1 MASLVVYFVRRGQ
14 LPISRFL
21 LFASLTLWGCGP
33 RAPAAGS
40 SQQQSPQLVSQL
52 QILARSPG
60 VAIRL
65 PAKGGT
71 PQLYRLPRLTPV
83 EGVLKGKLP
92 PVERVIGLDPES
104 EFLFVTTGKHDLL
117 ALDLGSGRV
126 DTVGTNIKQ
135 AALGPD
141 GTLYAVDSSRHVI
154 SLSRRTRFT
163 WPQTLTALPRDL
175 FGAADQ
181 HLVGVIQQDRLLV
194 AAADQ
199 PPTVRP
205 IAAGGD
211 VAATRWGDLVAV
223 ASDSGVTFY
232 DPLGRRDPAFVK
244 LADAPRALA
253 FSPSGHRIYVARR
266 NMPGL
271 AVLDRYERK
280 ELDGVALPG
289 SVAALRLDPL
299 GRWLLA
305 RPAVG
310 DSAWIVDLPIKR
322 HTGIV
327 PTQWKSDLPAISP
340 DGRLIA
346 CYLLDQ
352 QTRITKIAL
361 LPFEG
366 GDPVK
371 LFDLPQTAIR
381 GEPVRWTPDGRD
393 AFVGS
398 VAVERNVDATNST
411 GVFILLRKYL
421 RSLNSFDCT
430 IVRRIVLIS
439 PSLVRYVCVM
449 RSTRADGGSSATN
462 RCASFQLIKCAVF
475 GLAASAF
482 STFSPSL

>member
-1 MASLVVYFVRRGQ
+1 MASPVVYFVRRGH

-40 SQQQSPQLVSQL
+40 SQQQSPQRVSQL

-60 VAIRL
+60 VGIRL

-92 PVERVIGLDPES
+92 PIERVIGLDPES
-104 EFLFVTTGKHDLL
+104 EFLFVTTAKHELL

-126 DTVGTNIKQ
+126 DT
-135 AALGPD
+135 L
-141 GTLYAVDSSRHVI
+141 RRVI
-154 SLSRRTRFT
+154 SLSRRTRFA
-163 WPQTLTALPRDL
+163 WPQALTALPHDL

-181 HLVGVIQQDRLLV
+181 HLVGVIPQDRLLV

-199 PPTVRP
+199 PATVRP

-232 DPLGRRDPAFVK
+232 DPLARRDPTFVR
-244 LADAPRALA
+244 LTDVPRALA

-266 NMPGL
+266 NVPGL
-271 AVLDRYERK
+271 AVVDRYEKK

-289 SVAALRLDPL
+289 PVAALRLDPL

-305 RPAVG
+305 RPTVG

-327 PTQWKSDLPAISP
+327 PTQWQADLPAISP
-340 DGRLIA
+340 DGMLI
-346 CYLLDQ
+346 Y
-352 QTRITKIAL
+352 R
-361 LPFEG
+361 
-366 GDPVK
+366 
-371 LFDLPQTAIR
+371 R
-381 GEPVRWTPDGRD
+381 GHDVVSARPD
-393 AFVGS
+393 
-398 VAVERNVDATNST
+398 
-411 GVFILLRKYL
+411 
-421 RSLNSFDCT
+421 SLNDVGKVT
-430 IVRRIVLIS
+430 NGAADLWVLTSWLPRGVAAS
-439 PSLVRYVCVM
+439 PVSTAAAESGAAGAAGAEGPLYVQV
-449 RSTRADGGSSATN
+449 STSQNPEWSGHLADDLTRA
-462 RCASFQLIKCAVF
+462 
-475 GLAASAF
+475 GLAARVLPPQHTDDGYRVVLGPYATREQAEAIGRRLGRPF
-482 STFSPSL
+482 WIYQPGQ

>member
-1 MASLVVYFVRRGQ
+1 MASPDKIDNRRGQ

-21 LFASLTLWGCGP
+21 LFAFVTLWGCGP

-71 PQLYRLPRLTPV
+71 PQLYRLPRLTSV
-83 EGVLKGKLP
+83 DGVLKGKLP
-92 PVERVIGLDPES
+92 PIERVIGLDPES

-141 GTLYAVDSSRHVI
+141 GTLYTVDSSRHVV
-154 SLSRRTRFT
+154 SLSRRTRFA
-163 WPQTLTALPRDL
+163 WPQALTALPRDL
-175 FGAADQ
+175 FGATDQ
-181 HLVGVIQQDRLLV
+181 HLVGVIPQDRLLV

-253 FSPSGHRIYVARR
+253 FSPRS
-266 NMPGL
+266 
-271 AVLDRYERK
+271 E
-280 ELDGVALPG
+280 E
-289 SVAALRLDPL
+289 
-299 GRWLLA
+299 
-305 RPAVG
+305 
-310 DSAWIVDLPIKR
+310 
-322 HTGIV
+322 HT
-327 PTQWKSDLPAISP
+327 
-340 DGRLIA
+340 
-346 CYLLDQ
+346 
-352 QTRITKIAL
+352 
-361 LPFEG
+361 
-366 GDPVK
+366 
-371 LFDLPQTAIR
+371 
-381 GEPVRWTPDGRD
+381 
-393 AFVGS
+393 
-398 VAVERNVDATNST
+398 
-411 GVFILLRKYL
+411 
-421 RSLNSFDCT
+421 
-430 IVRRIVLIS
+430 
-439 PSLVRYVCVM
+439 
-449 RSTRADGGSSATN
+449 
-462 RCASFQLIKCAVF
+462 
-475 GLAASAF
+475 
-482 STFSPSL
+482 